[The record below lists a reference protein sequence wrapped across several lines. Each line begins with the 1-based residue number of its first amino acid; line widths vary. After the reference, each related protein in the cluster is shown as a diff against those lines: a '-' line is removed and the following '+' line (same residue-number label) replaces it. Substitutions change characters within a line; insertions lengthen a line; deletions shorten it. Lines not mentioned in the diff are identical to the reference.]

1 MLQYKK
7 RFENGNGIGG
17 KPRNKGEV
25 SMKKII
31 LLLAAGLLL
40 FTGCAAQEPTEET
53 ETGMKTMYRQI
64 TQEEAKEMMAAS
76 EGCLIVDVHRPDE
89 FAAGHIPGAV
99 NVPNETIGDTAPAGL
114 PDKAQVLLVY
124 CRSGRRSKEAAA
136 KLAELGYTQ
145 VYEFGGILD
154 WTGET
159 VTGEPAVPDASSEAA
174 ALTVFAELGDVRFP
188 VTLSDNESAAALLE
202 KLRVCPLE
210 LTLRDYGGFEKV
222 GALPWELPRSDTSL
236 VTTPGDLV
244 LYQGN
249 QITIYYGEN
258 HWSLTLL
265 GRLQIPSAQALIDA
279 LGDGDVTVRFV
290 AE

>member
-1 MLQYKK
+1 
-7 RFENGNGIGG
+7 
-17 KPRNKGEV
+17 
-25 SMKKII
+25 MKKII
-31 LLLAAGLLL
+31 LLLAAALLA
-40 FTGCAAQEPTEET
+40 FTGCAARET
-53 ETGMKTMYRQI
+53 AEETGMKTTYKQI
-64 TQEEAKEMMAAS
+64 TQEEAKEIMAS
-76 EGCLIVDVHRPDE
+76 SNGYLIVDVRRPDE

-99 NVPNETIGDTAPAGL
+99 NVPNETIGDTAPALL

-145 VYEFGGILD
+145 VYEFGGIID

-159 VTGEPAVPDASSEAA
+159 VTEEQAAEAASSETA
-174 ALTVFAELGDVRFP
+174 ALTVFAEIGDVRFP
-188 VTLSDNESAAALLE
+188 VTLSENASAAALLE
-202 KLRVCPLE
+202 KLSAGPLE

-222 GALPWELPRSDTSL
+222 GTLPWTLPRSDTSL
-236 VTTPGDLV
+236 VTAPGDLV

-258 HWSLTLL
+258 HWDLTLL
-265 GRLQIPSAQALIDA
+265 GRLQIPSAQALTDA
-279 LGDGDVTVRFV
+279 LGDGDVTVRFD

>member
-1 MLQYKK
+1 
-7 RFENGNGIGG
+7 
-17 KPRNKGEV
+17 
-25 SMKKII
+25 MKKII
-31 LLLAAGLLL
+31 LLLAAGLLI

-53 ETGMKTMYRQI
+53 GMKTMYRQI
-64 TQEEAKEMMAAS
+64 SQEEAKEMMAAS
-76 EGCLIVDVHRPDE
+76 EGCLIVDVRRPDE

-99 NVPNETIGDTAPAGL
+99 NVPNETVGDTAPAGL
-114 PDKAQVLLVY
+114 PDKTQVLLVY

-136 KLAELGYTQ
+136 KLADLGYTQ
-145 VYEFGGILD
+145 VFEFGGIID

-159 VTGEPAVPDASSEAA
+159 VTEEPPDADASSEPA

-202 KLRVCPLE
+202 KLRVGPLE

-222 GALPWELPRSDTSL
+222 GTLPWELPRSDTSL
-236 VTTPGDLV
+236 VTAPGDLV

-258 HWSLTLL
+258 HWNLTLL

-279 LGDGDVTVRFV
+279 LGDGDVAVRFV

>member
-1 MLQYKK
+1 
-7 RFENGNGIGG
+7 
-17 KPRNKGEV
+17 
-25 SMKKII
+25 MKKTI
-31 LLLAAGLLL
+31 LLLTALLL
-40 FTGCAAQEPTEET
+40 AFTGCAAREPTEET

-64 TQEEAKEMMAAS
+64 TQEEAKEMMAAAD
-76 EGCLIVDVHRPDE
+76 GHLIVDVRRPDE

-99 NVPNETIGDTAPAGL
+99 NVPNETVGNTAPALL
-114 PDKAQVLLVY
+114 PDKTQVLLVY

-136 KLAELGYTQ
+136 KLADLGYTQ
-145 VYEFGGILD
+145 VYEFGGIID

-159 VTGEPAVPDASSEAA
+159 VTEEQAVTDAVSEPA

-188 VTLSDNESAAALLE
+188 VTLSENESAAALLE
-202 KLRVCPLE
+202 KLREGPLE

-236 VTTPGDLV
+236 VTVPGDLV

-279 LGDGDVTVRFV
+279 LGDGDVTVKFV